1 MKDVWC
7 SVTVTSYKLVTEI
20 DRYISE
26 EVTVYV
32 MPPRSTAHFSLTDA
46 ESNEVERAS
55 SFCHFWVFSDANNL
69 LDGLSRSGDD
79 FLVRSA
85 DM

>member
-1 MKDVWC
+1 MKDIWR
-7 SVTVTSYKLVTEI
+7 SVPVTNYELVIEI
-20 DRYISE
+20 E

-32 MPPRSTAHFSLTDA
+32 MPACFTAHSLTDA

-55 SFCHFWVFSDANNL
+55 WVFSDANHR

-79 FLVRSA
+79 FLVRGA